1 MGMRNNWKWFL
12 LIESLLLIV
21 ALYQL
26 IHNLFILGLFAIGG
40 WLIFLSRDQQKRKR
54 RMPLVIGIFLMAF
67 ALMSLAGFWYML
79 IGAVVFLYLNY
90 GKVFSKMDSFNFQQ
104 APWNEKEIVVVETT
118 DSLPKNAKRFKRNW
132 LGNERIGNTIYEWD
146 DINFS
151 IFMGD
156 TIIDLGNTILPKN
169 ESYIVIR
176 KGFGKTRILVPN
188 GIGIMIEHSAVKGK
202 ITFEEQQYILENE
215 SVKLYSKHYEDQART
230 LKIIT
235 NVLVGDLEVI
245 AI

>member
-1 MGMRNNWKWFL
+1 MKNNWKWFS

-26 IHNLFILGLFAIGG
+26 IHNLFILGLFAVGC
-40 WLIFLSRDQQKRKR
+40 WLIFLSRNQQKGKR
-54 RMPLVIGIFLMAF
+54 RMPLVIGIFLTAF

-79 IGAVVFLYLNY
+79 IVAVIFLYLNY

-104 APWNEKEIVVVETT
+104 APWNEKDIVVVETT
-118 DSLPKNAKRFKRNW
+118 DSLPKNAKRLKRNW

-188 GIGIMIEHSAVKGK
+188 GIGIMIEHSAIKGK
-202 ITFEEQQYILENE
+202 IAFEEQQYILENE
-215 SVKLYSKHYEDQART
+215 SVKMYSKHYEDQART

>member
-1 MGMRNNWKWFL
+1 MGMKNNWKWFL

-21 ALYQL
+21 SLYQL
-26 IHNLFILGLFAIGG
+26 IHNLFILGLFAVGC
-40 WLIFLSRDQQKRKR
+40 WLIFLSRNQQKRKR
-54 RMPLVIGIFLMAF
+54 RMPLVVGIFLTAF

-79 IGAVVFLYLNY
+79 IVAVIFLYLNY

-132 LGNERIGNTIYEWD
+132 LGNERIGNSIYEWD

-188 GIGIMIEHSAVKGK
+188 GIGIMIEHSAIKGK
-202 ITFEEQQYILENE
+202 IAFEEQQYVLENE
-215 SVKLYSKHYEDQART
+215 SIKMYSKYYEDQART
-230 LKIIT
+230 LKIVT

>member
-1 MGMRNNWKWFL
+1 
-12 LIESLLLIV
+12 
-21 ALYQL
+21 
-26 IHNLFILGLFAIGG
+26 
-40 WLIFLSRDQQKRKR
+40 
-54 RMPLVIGIFLMAF
+54 
-67 ALMSLAGFWYML
+67 
-79 IGAVVFLYLNY
+79 
-90 GKVFSKMDSFNFQQ
+90 MDSFNFQQ

>member
-1 MGMRNNWKWFL
+1 
-12 LIESLLLIV
+12 
-21 ALYQL
+21 
-26 IHNLFILGLFAIGG
+26 
-40 WLIFLSRDQQKRKR
+40 
-54 RMPLVIGIFLMAF
+54 MPLVIGIFLMAF

>member
-1 MGMRNNWKWFL
+1 MKNNWKWFS

-26 IHNLFILGLFAIGG
+26 IHNLFILGLFAIGC

-54 RMPLVIGIFLMAF
+54 RMPLVIGIFLTAF

-79 IGAVVFLYLNY
+79 IVAVIFLYLNY

-104 APWNEKEIVVVETT
+104 APWNEKDIVVVETT
-118 DSLPKNAKRFKRNW
+118 DSLPKNAKRLKRNW

-188 GIGIMIEHSAVKGK
+188 GIGIMIEHSAIKGK
-202 ITFEEQQYILENE
+202 IAFEEQQYILENE
-215 SVKLYSKHYEDQART
+215 SVKMYSKHYEDQART

>member
-1 MGMRNNWKWFL
+1 MRNNWKWFL

-26 IHNLFILGLFAIGG
+26 IHNLFILGLFAIGC

-54 RMPLVIGIFLMAF
+54 RMPLVIGIFLTAF

-90 GKVFSKMDSFNFQQ
+90 GRVFSKMDSFNFQQ

>member
-1 MGMRNNWKWFL
+1 MKNNWTWFL

-26 IHNLFILGLFAIGG
+26 IHNIFILGLFVAGC
-40 WLIFLSRDQQKRKR
+40 WLIFLNRNQQKKKKR
-54 RMPLVIGIFLMAF
+54 TPLVIGIFLTAF

-79 IGAVVFLYLNY
+79 IVAVIFLYLNY

-104 APWNEKEIVVVETT
+104 TPWNEKEMIVVETT
-118 DSLPKNAKRFKRNW
+118 DNLPKNAKRFKRKW
-132 LGNERIGNTIYEWD
+132 LGNERIGNSIYEWD

-188 GIGIMIEHSAVKGK
+188 GMGIMIEHSAIKGK
-202 ITFEEQQYILENE
+202 IAFEEQQYVLENE
-215 SVKLYSKHYEDQART
+215 SVKMYSKHYEDQART
-230 LKIIT
+230 LKIVT

>member
-1 MGMRNNWKWFL
+1 MKNNWKWFL

-21 ALYQL
+21 SLYQL
-26 IHNLFILGLFAIGG
+26 IHNLFILGLFAVGC
-40 WLIFLSRDQQKRKR
+40 WLIFLSRNQQKRKR
-54 RMPLVIGIFLMAF
+54 RMPLVVGIFLTAF

-79 IGAVVFLYLNY
+79 IVAVIFLYLNY

-132 LGNERIGNTIYEWD
+132 LGNERIGNSIYEWD

-176 KGFGKTRILVPN
+176 KGFGKTRVLVPN
-188 GIGIMIEHSAVKGK
+188 GIGIMIEHSAIKGK
-202 ITFEEQQYILENE
+202 IAFEEQQYVLENE
-215 SVKLYSKHYEDQART
+215 SIKMYSKYYEDQART
-230 LKIIT
+230 LKIVT

>member
-1 MGMRNNWKWFL
+1 MRNNWKWFL

-132 LGNERIGNTIYEWD
+132 LGNERIGSTIYEWD

>member
-26 IHNLFILGLFAIGG
+26 IHNLFILGLFAIGC

-54 RMPLVIGIFLMAF
+54 RMPLVIGIFLTAF

-90 GKVFSKMDSFNFQQ
+90 GRVFSKMDSFNFQQ

>member
-1 MGMRNNWKWFL
+1 MKNNWKWFL

-26 IHNLFILGLFAIGG
+26 IHNLFILGLFAVGC
-40 WLIFLSRDQQKRKR
+40 WLIFLNRKQQKRKR
-54 RMPLVIGIFLMAF
+54 KMPLVVGIFLTAF
-67 ALMSLAGFWYML
+67 ALMSLAGFWYIL
-79 IGAVVFLYLNY
+79 IVGVVFLYLNY

-104 APWNEKEIVVVETT
+104 APWNEKDIVVVETT

-188 GIGIMIEHSAVKGK
+188 GIGIMIEHSAIKGK
-202 ITFEEQQYILENE
+202 IAFEGQQYILENE
-215 SVKLYSKHYEDQART
+215 SVKMYSKHYEDQART

>member
-1 MGMRNNWKWFL
+1 
-12 LIESLLLIV
+12 
-21 ALYQL
+21 
-26 IHNLFILGLFAIGG
+26 
-40 WLIFLSRDQQKRKR
+40 
-54 RMPLVIGIFLMAF
+54 MPLVVGIFLTAF

-79 IGAVVFLYLNY
+79 IVAVVFLYLNY

-104 APWNEKEIVVVETT
+104 APWNEKEIVVIETT

-132 LGNERIGNTIYEWD
+132 LGNERIGNKIYEWD

-176 KGFGKTRILVPN
+176 KGFGKTRILVPT
-188 GIGIMIEHSAVKGK
+188 GIGIMIEHSAIKGK
-202 ITFEEQQYILENE
+202 IAFEEQQYVLENE
-215 SVKLYSKHYEDQART
+215 SVKMYSKHYEDQART

>member
-1 MGMRNNWKWFL
+1 MGMKNNWKWFL

-90 GKVFSKMDSFNFQQ
+90 GKVF
-104 APWNEKEIVVVETT
+104 
-118 DSLPKNAKRFKRNW
+118 
-132 LGNERIGNTIYEWD
+132 
-146 DINFS
+146 
-151 IFMGD
+151 
-156 TIIDLGNTILPKN
+156 
-169 ESYIVIR
+169 
-176 KGFGKTRILVPN
+176 
-188 GIGIMIEHSAVKGK
+188 
-202 ITFEEQQYILENE
+202 
-215 SVKLYSKHYEDQART
+215 
-230 LKIIT
+230 
-235 NVLVGDLEVI
+235 
-245 AI
+245 

>member
-1 MGMRNNWKWFL
+1 MGMKNNWKWFL

-21 ALYQL
+21 SLYQL
-26 IHNLFILGLFAIGG
+26 IHNLFILGLFAVGC
-40 WLIFLSRDQQKRKR
+40 WLIFLSRNQKKRKR
-54 RMPLVIGIFLMAF
+54 RMPLIVGIFLTAF

-79 IGAVVFLYLNY
+79 IVAVIFLYLNY

-118 DSLPKNAKRFKRNW
+118 ASLPKNAKRFKRNW

-188 GIGIMIEHSAVKGK
+188 GIGIMIEHSAIKGK
-202 ITFEEQQYILENE
+202 IAFEEQQYVLENE
-215 SVKLYSKHYEDQART
+215 SIKMYSKYYEDQART
-230 LKIIT
+230 LKIVT

>member
-132 LGNERIGNTIYEWD
+132 LGNERIGSTIYEWD

>member
-1 MGMRNNWKWFL
+1 MGMKNNWKWFL

>member
-1 MGMRNNWKWFL
+1 MRNNWKWFL

>member
-1 MGMRNNWKWFL
+1 MKNNWKWFL

-26 IHNLFILGLFAIGG
+26 IHNLFILGLFAVGC
-40 WLIFLSRDQQKRKR
+40 WLIFLSRNQQKRKR
-54 RMPLVIGIFLMAF
+54 RMPLVVGIFLTAF

-79 IGAVVFLYLNY
+79 IVAVVFLYLNY

-104 APWNEKEIVVVETT
+104 APWNEKEIVVIETT

-132 LGNERIGNTIYEWD
+132 LGNERIGNKIYEWD

-176 KGFGKTRILVPN
+176 KGFGKTRILVPT
-188 GIGIMIEHSAVKGK
+188 GIGIMIEHSAIKGK
-202 ITFEEQQYILENE
+202 IAFEEQQYVLENE
-215 SVKLYSKHYEDQART
+215 SVKMYSKHYEDQART

>member
-1 MGMRNNWKWFL
+1 MKNNWKWFS

-26 IHNLFILGLFAIGG
+26 IHNLFILGLFAAGC
-40 WLIFLSRDQQKRKR
+40 WLIFLSRNQQKRKR
-54 RMPLVIGIFLMAF
+54 RMPLVVGIFLTAF

-79 IGAVVFLYLNY
+79 IVAVVFLYLNY

-104 APWNEKEIVVVETT
+104 APWNEKDIVVVETT
-118 DSLPKNAKRFKRNW
+118 NSLPKNAKRLKRNW

-188 GIGIMIEHSAVKGK
+188 GIGIMIEHSAIKGK
-202 ITFEEQQYILENE
+202 IAFEEQQYILENE
-215 SVKLYSKHYEDQART
+215 SVKMYSKHYEDQART

>member
-1 MGMRNNWKWFL
+1 MRNNWKWFL

-215 SVKLYSKHYEDQART
+215 SVKMYSKHYEDQART

>member
-1 MGMRNNWKWFL
+1 MKNNLKWFS

-26 IHNLFILGLFAIGG
+26 IHNLFILGLFAVGC
-40 WLIFLSRDQQKRKR
+40 WLIFLSRNQQKRKR
-54 RMPLVIGIFLMAF
+54 RMPLVIGIFLTAF
-67 ALMSLAGFWYML
+67 ALLSLAGFWYML
-79 IGAVVFLYLNY
+79 IVAVIFLYLNY
-90 GKVFSKMDSFNFQQ
+90 GKVFSKIDSFNFQQ
-104 APWNEKEIVVVETT
+104 APWNEKDIVVVETT

-188 GIGIMIEHSAVKGK
+188 GIGIMIEHSAIKGK
-202 ITFEEQQYILENE
+202 IAFEEQQYVLENE
-215 SVKLYSKHYEDQART
+215 SVKMYSKHYEDQART